1 MDVDHRLGHT
11 LQDGY
16 PVSGSSRQTKNGKQ
30 AHAMTEQYDFD
41 TPVDRRG
48 TDSVKWDVR
57 PGELPMTIADMDFRT
72 APEIVDALQKKVAT
86 GVFGYEWPGDDYFSA
101 VSDWEASRHGWQ
113 APKEWMVFTTGVVP
127 ALSSLVRHLSNPG
140 DNVLVQT
147 PVYNIF
153 FNSIANNGRHP
164 LANPLAYDPVSHT
177 CSVDWED
184 LEEKLAD
191 PLTTLMILCNPH
203 NPVGKVWEPEELARL
218 VRLAEQHHV
227 VIVSDEIHGDLVL
240 RGEDTTPILSLPAPL
255 RHNTIALVS
264 PSKTFN
270 LAALHAATMI
280 VADEGLRQKAER
292 GLNCDEVA
300 EPNLVA
306 IPGTIAAYR
315 QGGPWLDALKNYLL
329 GNVEYVE
336 DFLAHNM
343 PGIVPVRLGATYL
356 MWLDCSA
363 VLGKKV
369 ADEAAAADASYDADD
384 HDALA
389 VRPGASDAFASFIR
403 EKTGLIVTPGT
414 AYHGDGGRFLRLA
427 VACPRAQV
435 EDAMGRF
442 KKAYDLW
449 TAAGQER

>member
-1 MDVDHRLGHT
+1 MT
-11 LQDGY
+11 
-16 PVSGSSRQTKNGKQ
+16 QTTQ
-30 AHAMTEQYDFD
+30 TSQTMQTYDFD
-41 TPVDRRG
+41 TPVQRRG
-48 TDSVKWDVR
+48 TDSVKWDVK

-72 APEIVDALQKKVAT
+72 APEIVNALREKVET
-86 GVFGYEWPGDDYFSA
+86 GVFGYEWPGDDYFQA
-101 VSDWEASRHGWQ
+101 VSDWQAARHDWK
-113 APKEWMVFTTGVVP
+113 APTQWMVFTTGVVP

-164 LANPLAYDPVSHT
+164 LASPLAYDRSAHT
-177 CSVDWED
+177 YSVDWQD

-203 NPVGKVWEPEELARL
+203 NPVGKVWEPEELAKL
-218 VRLAEQHHV
+218 VRLAEKHHV
-227 VIVSDEIHGDLVL
+227 VIISDEIHGDLVL
-240 RGEDTTPILSLPAPL
+240 RGEPMTPILSLPQPL

-300 EPNLVA
+300 EPNMVA
-306 IPGTIAAYR
+306 IPGTIAAYTK
-315 QGGPWLDALKNYLL
+315 GGAWLDALNKYLL

-336 DFLAHNM
+336 KTLAEKM

-356 MWLDCSA
+356 MWLDCSQI
-363 VLGKKV
+363 V
-369 ADEAAAADASYDADD
+369 AGQRQATLQADAAHDADTAEALATRPGAT
-384 HDALA
+384 DALA
-389 VRPGASDAFASFIR
+389 AFIR
-403 EKTGLIVTPGT
+403 EQTGLILTPGS
-414 AYHGDGGRFLRLA
+414 AYHGNGGDFLRLA

-435 EDAMGRF
+435 EDAMRRLTT
-442 KKAYDLW
+442 AYDMW
-449 TAAGQER
+449 TARQA